1 MCTPK
6 AADSGTEKLT
16 FLFWDKD
23 GSFSVSGRVTLGIL
37 HGLEGDVARLQA
49 AGYRLIGDFSEYTA
63 HLSEEELQARQR
75 ETLALRRETLA
86 ALPSGVKV
94 YASIHFA
101 EDLTF
106 ETLAQ
111 LLADWQDEDLTFENI
126 RVNTYLSGGDLFLTV
141 SPGGANLTDYNDA
154 YPMLDLYQQP
164 LTAENLRQSLES
176 RLQYMADHQKIVD
189 WIDPDAA
196 AYQTKSYSYLL
207 KGLQDVGMT
216 FDGAYVTASPAAL
229 LRLIDSGLVEGVGLK
244 DADFDLS

>member
-1 MCTPK
+1 M
-6 AADSGTEKLT
+6 
-16 FLFWDKD
+16 
-23 GSFSVSGRVTLGIL
+23 
-37 HGLEGDVARLQA
+37 
-49 AGYRLIGDFSEYTA
+49 
-63 HLSEEELQARQR
+63 
-75 ETLALRRETLA
+75 
-86 ALPSGVKV
+86 KV

-126 RVNTYLSGGDLFLTV
+126 HVNTYLSGGDLFLTV

>member
-1 MCTPK
+1 M
-6 AADSGTEKLT
+6 
-16 FLFWDKD
+16 
-23 GSFSVSGRVTLGIL
+23 TLGIL

-126 RVNTYLSGGDLFLTV
+126 HVNTYLSGGDLFLTV

-196 AYQTKSYSYLL
+196 AYQNQI
-207 KGLQDVGMT
+207 LQLPAQ
-216 FDGAYVTASPAAL
+216 GAARTWA
-229 LRLIDSGLVEGVGLK
+229 
-244 DADFDLS
+244 